1 MGMVRARVIVVNTR
15 HRHELD
21 DGRILFAA
29 IPIMFI
35 SEEGSVSSYRGLRV
49 LVKRSNP
56 KSVTC
61 IRRQG

>member
-1 MGMVRARVIVVNTR
+1 MGMVRARAIIVNTR

-35 SEEGSVSSYRGLRV
+35 SEEGSVSSYRG
-49 LVKRSNP
+49 SY
-56 KSVTC
+56 
-61 IRRQG
+61 